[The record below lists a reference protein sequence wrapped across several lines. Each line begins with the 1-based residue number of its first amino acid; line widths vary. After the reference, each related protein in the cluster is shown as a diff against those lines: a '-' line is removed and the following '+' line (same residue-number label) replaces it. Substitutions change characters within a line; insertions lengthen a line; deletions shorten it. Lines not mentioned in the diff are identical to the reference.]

1 MYTKKKCSACW
12 IRSEVLRTCVT
23 AQQRLVGE
31 MVDKIVEGGELV
43 EAEHVAAV
51 FARHVEM
58 LDGILR
64 PVSHDNQ
71 TTRNV
76 ALLKCT
82 EKDAVIKVN
91 ITTLHFAVKSAIWVT
106 QTQLKGRWQV
116 FWFEI
121 VFSLGDGLTLNS
133 AWLWKAAVY
142 FVCNLA
148 IK

>member
-1 MYTKKKCSACW
+1 
-12 IRSEVLRTCVT
+12 
-23 AQQRLVGE
+23 

-76 ALLKCT
+76 ALLK
-82 EKDAVIKVN
+82 
-91 ITTLHFAVKSAIWVT
+91 
-106 QTQLKGRWQV
+106 
-116 FWFEI
+116 
-121 VFSLGDGLTLNS
+121 
-133 AWLWKAAVY
+133 
-142 FVCNLA
+142 
-148 IK
+148 

>member
-1 MYTKKKCSACW
+1 MRKMYVHQKKCSACW

-76 ALLKCT
+76 ALLK
-82 EKDAVIKVN
+82 
-91 ITTLHFAVKSAIWVT
+91 
-106 QTQLKGRWQV
+106 
-116 FWFEI
+116 
-121 VFSLGDGLTLNS
+121 
-133 AWLWKAAVY
+133 
-142 FVCNLA
+142 
-148 IK
+148 